1 MKLLLLA
8 IVLLLALAA
17 AGPAFCRAT
26 PPPGP
31 AGVRAAIAVEP
42 RHALAGFGAP
52 IRAFALPP
60 ILQEVS
66 AVTGVDE
73 HTVACLQ
80 DEKGIVFLIDVR
92 DGSVRASL
100 PFGPDGDYEGLAR
113 VGQDYFVLRSDGLLA
128 RVTPRSSGL
137 AIAESFALQTPNHDR
152 EGLCHDAAN
161 HVLLL
166 APKDV
171 VKPDAADAPDA
182 APEDRRRAAAERKAA
197 RDRRTLFAFDLQTSR
212 LREEPALRLSV
223 AELRAAAEARGD
235 DLPTRTDRRG
245 GERSALRLLFSCVAV
260 EPRTGW
266 IWLLSAVDRVLLAV
280 DRDGTLQA
288 LHRLE
293 AELLPKPEGVT
304 FLPGGEMVLTS
315 EGVDGPGRLVVY
327 RRQ

>member
-1 MKLLLLA
+1 AVAVARRQPGPDLLGQVVRHGELRFRLDADHVVAVRAELPVVLCQDGGTRPDGGESQAGGAAEGRGHCGQDSIAHTDAGSGRTRRSIPDRRSVKLLLLA

-137 AIAESFALQTPNHDR
+137 AIAESFALQTPNHDL

-212 LREEPALRLSV
+212 L
-223 AELRAAAEARGD
+223 
-235 DLPTRTDRRG
+235 
-245 GERSALRLLFSCVAV
+245 
-260 EPRTGW
+260 
-266 IWLLSAVDRVLLAV
+266 
-280 DRDGTLQA
+280 
-288 LHRLE
+288 
-293 AELLPKPEGVT
+293 
-304 FLPGGEMVLTS
+304 
-315 EGVDGPGRLVVY
+315 
-327 RRQ
+327 